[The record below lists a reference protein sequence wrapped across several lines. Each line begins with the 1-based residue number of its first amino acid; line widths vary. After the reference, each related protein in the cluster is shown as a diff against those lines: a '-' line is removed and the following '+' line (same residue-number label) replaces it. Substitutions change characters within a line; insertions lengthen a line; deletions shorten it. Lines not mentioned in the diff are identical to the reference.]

1 MKSCEEMVESLLSR
15 RETYIQEQRRKRG
28 TAVKTA
34 AAALCIIAAAGLVI
48 WRSGLNKTTKQPAVE
63 NSAVVIDKQDNNKE
77 DDSSNIGQ
85 PVSTD
90 LASVVYGDQVS
101 IEGFTTWGNKT
112 LVGYQLYEALKSGND
127 DDIYAI
133 IIMPGI
139 NRDYVFAGKTLEEYE
154 SEMNEER
161 NLPEKLLGLKKLG
174 DSLKYG
180 TALYETG
187 TPDGEKWTR
196 SLYEETVREFGE
208 GFLNKY
214 IVDGQ
219 FLKDKVDQDIQ
230 TAMTQTAA
238 SDAFKKAKLS
248 YLNDLAASIKGSF
261 PSEVSSS
268 GNGIIV
274 YMTKARFEAFEM
286 AGSADWTFDLA
297 VRGNGLD
304 NEGYVVTE

>member
-1 MKSCEEMVESLLSR
+1 
-15 RETYIQEQRRKRG
+15 
-28 TAVKTA
+28 
-34 AAALCIIAAAGLVI
+34 
-48 WRSGLNKTTKQPAVE
+48 
-63 NSAVVIDKQDNNKE
+63 
-77 DDSSNIGQ
+77 
-85 PVSTD
+85 
-90 LASVVYGDQVS
+90 
-101 IEGFTTWGNKT
+101 
-112 LVGYQLYEALKSGND
+112 
-127 DDIYAI
+127 
-133 IIMPGI
+133 MPGI
-139 NRDYVFAGKTLEEYE
+139 NRDYVFAGKTLKEYE

-208 GFLNKY
+208 EFLNKY